1 MIGILKTYTEFKETS
16 TLQNSR
22 ISKSYM
28 NELRKTVT
36 EISKIQIH
44 QKHCKI
50 EK

>member
-1 MIGILKTYTEFKETS
+1 MIGILKTYTEFEETS

-22 ISKSYM
+22 YM

>member
-22 ISKSYM
+22 YM